1 MDDLHIK
8 KIKELVKQ
16 EYGYDVD
23 SPTRKREV
31 VEARAM
37 FYSVLK
43 NFTNLTLTGIAR
55 TVGKNHAT
63 VLHGLKNFDLWK
75 KQNKYLEFAFK
86 NVVYKLDTLDEV
98 ENNIDVM
105 EQRRE
110 LLKAKMDLYE
120 LNSKKDK
127 INFIY
132 ELLKDLPMDKVED
145 IKSRVKLIIKGYN
158 WKSNDKTKIY
168 QANATQMN

>member
-1 MDDLHIK
+1 MEDLHIK

-37 FYSVLK
+37 FYSILK
-43 NFTNLTLTGIAR
+43 NFSNLTLAAIAR
-55 TVGKNHAT
+55 TVDKNHAT
-63 VLHGLKNFDLWK
+63 VLHGLKNFELWR

-86 NVVYKLDTLDEV
+86 NVVYKLEAVDEV
-98 ENNIDVM
+98 ENYIDVM
-105 EQRRE
+105 ELRRE

-168 QANATQMN
+168 QANATQIN